1 MSSSA
6 EVISEFSELQTA
18 NKCQYKSHMSEIFKL
33 YQLSLT
39 GVYTALTS
47 AKIT

>member
-18 NKCQYKSHMSEIFKL
+18 NKCQYESHMSEIFKL
-33 YQLSLT
+33 YPLSLSA
-39 GVYTALTS
+39 VYVALRRG
-47 AKIT
+47 KIT